1 MITATTYLV
10 NRDILTH
17 ISEIQFEDKL
27 AVNESVG
34 NFFYDPW
41 KIKQNFVGTAIE
53 QALTKL
59 PHPIGEARL
68 IKLKSGTCYFSHSDI
83 DDRYHLNIS
92 GDCAA
97 LVNLETKENFFLS
110 TDGVWYD
117 MDAGLLH
124 SAVNFGQYDRV
135 QLVVRKLLKR
145 NMLNKP
151 IKVNIK
157 PTDML
162 NNSINV
168 NTELV
173 KTNSRFV
180 FDNTVSPWLNQAN
193 KLGKIKN
200 FSTNGQSIELDID
213 EIYINELLEICP
225 KNFNVSINEVHRNF

>member
-1 MITATTYLV
+1 
-10 NRDILTH
+10 
-17 ISEIQFEDKL
+17 
-27 AVNESVG
+27 
-34 NFFYDPW
+34 
-41 KIKQNFVGTAIE
+41 
-53 QALTKL
+53 
-59 PHPIGEARL
+59 
-68 IKLKSGTCYFSHSDI
+68 
-83 DDRYHLNIS
+83 
-92 GDCAA
+92 
-97 LVNLETKENFFLS
+97 
-110 TDGVWYD
+110 
-117 MDAGLLH
+117 
-124 SAVNFGQYDRV
+124 
-135 QLVVRKLLKR
+135 
-145 NMLNKP
+145 MLNKP

-193 KLGKIKN
+193 KLGKINN